1 MTQAPLKLSP
11 IHVHYQNFLSVNVQA
26 TLADSF
32 AAGDIQV
39 ERIVK
44 KLPERENCWSVYFE
58 LHLKAIEGQPL
69 PPYTGNIIAEGVYEV
84 LPNYPNDPESLVRV
98 TGCSML
104 YGALRELVSTITA
117 RGPNGMVTLP
127 SVSFVEDAPLVAKKK
142 SSASKVLKKVTKSKS
157 KPA

>member
-1 MTQAPLKLSP
+1 MTQTPLKLSP
-11 IHVHYQNFLSVNVQA
+11 IHVHYQNFWSVNVQA
-26 TLADSF
+26 TLAESF

-39 ERIVK
+39 ERMIK
-44 KLPERENCWSVYFE
+44 KLPGRENCWSVYFE
-58 LHLKAIEGQPL
+58 LHLKAVDGQPL

-84 LPNYPNDPESLVRV
+84 LPNYPNDPERLVRV

-127 SVSFVEDAPLVAKKK
+127 SVSFVEDAPIVDQQKKSAKKAAKK
-142 SSASKVLKKVTKSKS
+142 SAATKKS
-157 KPA
+157 